1 MADLTQHTKSIPAM
15 LIPVALAG
23 LGYDIETLLNVKH
36 ATAIHDM
43 AYFYMIVMFAVF
55 SFALSIILVFWL
67 GSVDDDDRRIIAG
80 LALGSTIQGI
90 LITISAVAYWRLQ
103 PTLAVGSVLVF
114 QSFVILGGGWVI
126 HRKNQRLRIGKE
138 FMNELSQFYAMQQQ
152 LIDHISQSSTV
163 PNLGSL
169 PPIISS
175 LEQLA
180 LRLAATSPNET
191 FHALY
196 EGYQEGMADVQKL
209 LEAPGSPGGE
219 GAIYTRLMEVGKEFS
234 KGLAAAA
241 KTKEQ

>member
-1 MADLTQHTKSIPAM
+1 MANLTQHTKNIQAM

-36 ATAIHDM
+36 ATAIQDM
-43 AYFYMIVMFAVF
+43 AHFYMIVVFGAF
-55 SFALSIILVFWL
+55 SFAISIILILWL
-67 GSVDDDDRRIIAG
+67 GFVDNDDRLIIGG

-90 LITISAVAYWRLQ
+90 LATVNAVAYWRLQ
-103 PTLAVGSVLVF
+103 PTLALDSMLVF
-114 QSFVILGGGWVI
+114 QSFVILGGAWII
-126 HRKNQRLRIGKE
+126 HRNNQRLRTGKA
-138 FMNELSQFYAMQQQ
+138 FLNELSQFYAIQQQ
-152 LIDHISQSSTV
+152 LIDHISQSSAV

-191 FHALY
+191 FHDLY

-209 LEAPGSPGGE
+209 LETPGSPGGE
-219 GAIYTRLMEVGKEFS
+219 GKIYTRLMEVGKKFA

-241 KTKEQ
+241 KTNEQ